1 LFWLKLLGFME
12 AVQAAGHCPLVGVS
26 PFRRLDWLLRNM
38 TCVLQSWS
46 DRCIGNVK
54 MQLEIAKEV
63 VLKLES
69 IRDGR
74 QLASYDEELRQC
86 FKLRSLVL
94 SSLQCTMARQES
106 CLLWLSEED
115 APMKFIHV
123 HAIARHRK
131 NLIRSLEH
139 DGQTVVAEE
148 RKDEV
153 AFEFFDK
160 ILGTSS
166 ARSNAI
172 NLDILDLCRAN
183 MPELCERFTE
193 EVVWNVVQSLPQDK
207 GPGLDGFTTCF
218 QQIAWSIICS
228 DLMLAFEAF

>member
-74 QLASYDEELRQC
+74 QLASYDEELR
-86 FKLRSLVL
+86 
-94 SSLQCTMARQES
+94 
-106 CLLWLSEED
+106 
-115 APMKFIHV
+115 
-123 HAIARHRK
+123 
-131 NLIRSLEH
+131 
-139 DGQTVVAEE
+139 
-148 RKDEV
+148 
-153 AFEFFDK
+153 
-160 ILGTSS
+160 
-166 ARSNAI
+166 
-172 NLDILDLCRAN
+172 
-183 MPELCERFTE
+183 
-193 EVVWNVVQSLPQDK
+193 
-207 GPGLDGFTTCF
+207 
-218 QQIAWSIICS
+218 
-228 DLMLAFEAF
+228 